1 MPNWLANPLGKA
13 GTLLT
18 KGVLAEFIHTDLQA
32 KLPSRS
38 FMAYLM

>member
-1 MPNWLANPLGKA
+1 MSNWLAKPLGKA
-13 GTLLT
+13 GKLLA

-38 FMAYLM
+38 FMACLM